1 MYTLETTISLKKL
14 SSTKFNLWTEQH
26 GFEAKKS
33 YPNPPFAATM
43 SYSRQSRKGF
53 FNSITMGLFYYAGLG
68 TKDLIQLNNWNVA
81 VYIGFYLIQD
91 ILVPIAQ
98 HPAPCCCMNCILCK
112 LSIKEESK
120 HICILFGN
128 HATDW
133 MLPKCAESEAWRCAR
148 ARISNAAKMTY
159 IW

>member
-1 MYTLETTISLKKL
+1 
-14 SSTKFNLWTEQH
+14 
-26 GFEAKKS
+26 
-33 YPNPPFAATM
+33 M

-53 FNSITMGLFYYAGLG
+53 FNSITLGLFCYAGLG

-98 HPAPCCCMNCILCK
+98 HPAPCCRMNCILCK

-120 HICILFGN
+120 HICILFGS

-133 MLPKCAESEAWRCAR
+133 MLPKCAEILFCGVRLGAVHELELVMQQKWHIFDKYFHLFKAVNPKIKWKHFDALGH
-148 ARISNAAKMTY
+148 I
-159 IW
+159 